1 MSHVI
6 NISTNDLTHTLA
18 EIISKHRPTEDQSVE
33 YDLDIQESDNSNCV
47 LKIDGDEYIIEVT
60 E

>member
-1 MSHVI
+1 MSRII
-6 NISTNDLTHTLA
+6 NISTNNLEHTLA
-18 EIISKHRPTEDQSVE
+18 EIISKYKPTEDHSVV
-33 YDLDIQESDNSNCV
+33 YDVDIQESDNSNCV